1 MDFLLTRQLKQLPEW
16 LIEKFIDLIPRMSTT
31 MLKSYKPHYKLK
43 PILKKKYI
51 RVFVS
56 KLLHLIENEAKI
68 MKYGEFLELLQM
80 YIVWSPFFTKEDM
93 KSIEKSGFLKLAK
106 HYGSTST
113 ILNNKIGIVLCKSV
127 RTRSDLTLI
136 ESCIDNILKSENN
149 VHSNILCPIS
159 EVFFAVKS
167 EIDEEKAEE
176 FLSLLSS
183 SLLRDFEYLT
193 GNYDYTLFHLSYY
206 TSKYDYVLIQ
216 YELYF
221 QHLRLLNWQHF

>member
-1 MDFLLTRQLKQLPEW
+1 MDFLLTRQLKKLPEW

-31 MLKSYKPHYKLK
+31 MLKSYKPHYKMK
-43 PILKKKYI
+43 PNLKKKYK

-56 KLLHLIENEAKI
+56 KLLHLIENEAKT

-80 YIVWSPFFTKEDM
+80 FIVWSPFFTKKDM

-113 ILNNKIGIVLCKSV
+113 ILNNRIGIALCKS
-127 RTRSDLTLI
+127 RSHLTLI

-149 VHSNILCPIS
+149 VHSDILCPIS
-159 EVFFAVKS
+159 KAFFAVKS

-183 SLLRDFEYLT
+183 SLLRDFEYLA
-193 GNYDYTLFHLSYY
+193 GNFMVKHFHYF
-206 TSKYDYVLIQ
+206 
-216 YELYF
+216 LY
-221 QHLRLLNWQHF
+221 L

>member
-1 MDFLLTRQLKQLPEW
+1 MPKLKFFAYQMDFLLTRQLKKLPEW

-31 MLKSYKPHYKLK
+31 MLKSYKPHYKMK
-43 PILKKKYI
+43 PNLKKKYK

-56 KLLHLIENEAKI
+56 KLLHLIENEAKT

-80 YIVWSPFFTKEDM
+80 FIVWSPFFTKEDM

-113 ILNNKIGIVLCKSV
+113 ILNNRIGIVLGKSA
-127 RTRSDLTLI
+127 RTRPDLTLI

-149 VHSNILCPIS
+149 VHSDILCPIS
-159 EVFFAVKS
+159 KAFFAVKS

-183 SLLRDFEYLT
+183 SLLRDFEYLA
-193 GNYDYTLFHLSYY
+193 GNLMVKHFHYFLYLSMIIC
-206 TSKYDYVLIQ
+206 K
-216 YELYF
+216 
-221 QHLRLLNWQHF
+221 

>member
-1 MDFLLTRQLKQLPEW
+1 MPKLKFFAYQMDFLLTRQLKQLPEW

-80 YIVWSPFFTKEDM
+80 FIVWSPFFTKEDM
-93 KSIEKSGFLKLAK
+93 KIIEKSGFLKLAK

-113 ILNNKIGIVLCKSV
+113 ILNNRIGIVLCKSV
-127 RTRSDLTLI
+127 KTRSDLTLI
-136 ESCIDNILKSENN
+136 QSCIDNILKSENN

-159 EVFFAVKS
+159 EAFFAVKS

-193 GNYDYTLFHLSYY
+193 G
-206 TSKYDYVLIQ
+206 
-216 YELYF
+216 
-221 QHLRLLNWQHF
+221 RL

>member
-1 MDFLLTRQLKQLPEW
+1 MPKLKFFAYQMDFLLTRQLKQLPEW

-113 ILNNKIGIVLCKSV
+113 ILNNRIGLVLSKSA
-127 RTRSDLTLI
+127 RTRFPELILI
-136 ESCIDNILKSENN
+136 ESCIDNILKSENI
-149 VHSNILCPIS
+149 VHSNVLCSIS
-159 EVFFAVKS
+159 EPFFAAIS
-167 EIDEEKAEE
+167 EIDEEKSDA

-183 SLLRDFEYLT
+183 SLLRDFEFLT
-193 GNYDYTLFHLSYY
+193 GNFNNY
-206 TSKYDYVLIQ
+206 SKWNIFLI
-216 YELYF
+216 YIII
-221 QHLRLLNWQHF
+221 